1 MWPQLF
7 YGFKELVILI
17 AICSMG
23 PRCEGSMPFRMANRL
38 ATLCTCVAALAAAA
52 ASADVMP
59 PVCQP
64 ACNVPLPAHHSCT
77 TSAPASAPCQRVYG
91 HQAICLW
98 QRTRCAAQIS
108 PSSQRTYNPTLYVR
122 AIYFCRLCVYSWLSV
137 ERWSIAIVG
146 ENERNTERTN
156 FIVATKTS
164 FALQPSLSC
173 FYAMYEVA
181 VLGECINTV
190 NTVEKRKVS
199 IRYI

>member
-1 MWPQLF
+1 
-7 YGFKELVILI
+7 
-17 AICSMG
+17 
-23 PRCEGSMPFRMANRL
+23 
-38 ATLCTCVAALAAAA
+38 
-52 ASADVMP
+52 
-59 PVCQP
+59 
-64 ACNVPLPAHHSCT
+64 
-77 TSAPASAPCQRVYG
+77 
-91 HQAICLW
+91 
-98 QRTRCAAQIS
+98 
-108 PSSQRTYNPTLYVR
+108 
-122 AIYFCRLCVYSWLSV
+122 
-137 ERWSIAIVG
+137 VG